1 MRRARTRAGRKGI
14 STDIYL
20 AGSAY
25 IRGVAVPKRLIDLDD
40 DLLKEAQRELG
51 TTGVSDTVRAA
62 LQQAA
67 AAAARARQVQW
78 LTSGGLG
85 EMADPERRGQV
96 WR

>member
-1 MRRARTRAGRKGI
+1 
-14 STDIYL
+14 
-20 AGSAY
+20 
-25 IRGVAVPKRLIDLDD
+25 
-40 DLLKEAQRELG
+40 LKEAQRELG

>member
-1 MRRARTRAGRKGI
+1 M
-14 STDIYL
+14 
-20 AGSAY
+20 
-25 IRGVAVPKRLIDLDD
+25 AVPKRLIDLDD

-67 AAAARARQVQW
+67 AAAARARQLQW

-85 EMADPERRGQV
+85 EMADPEQRDQV